1 MRLLDLVSSGA
12 VLLGRGA
19 QDSKRAV
26 SFVRHT
32 LRGNRIAPSL
42 AWKPSDSHRLVLLIH
57 GYLATRGSLHLLE
70 SRLSNMGH
78 LVLTYRLGVVHR
90 GDICESAAKIATKI
104 ESIAAQTN
112 LDRMDIVGHS
122 MGGLVGL
129 YYVKCMGG
137 RRRVRRLV
145 MLGTPTSGTWS
156 ALLGVGLSPL
166 GRAGLQLL
174 PDSAF
179 LRSLE
184 EGELPEGVDIVSVS
198 GQRDLLAP
206 PSTTR
211 LRGVRHISLPT
222 NHAGLLVD
230 KEVARIVGE
239 LLAAPTVAAP
249 QGSEGPL
256 HQNLTSSG

>member
-1 MRLLDLVSSGA
+1 
-12 VLLGRGA
+12 LGRGA
-19 QDSKRAV
+19 QDSKRAA
-26 SFVRHT
+26 SFVRQT
-32 LRGNRIAPSL
+32 LRGNRIAPSV
-42 AWKPSDSHRLVLLIH
+42 AWKPSDQHRLVLLIH

-70 SRLSNMGH
+70 RRLSDMGH
-78 LVLTYRLGVVHR
+78 LVLTYRLGLVHR
-90 GDICESAAKIATKI
+90 GDICESAARIATKV
-104 ESIAAQTN
+104 ESIAAQTD
-112 LDRMDIVGHS
+112 LHRMDIVGHS

-129 YYVKCMGG
+129 YYVKRMGG

-179 LRSLE
+179 LRALD

-198 GQRDLLAP
+198 GERDLLAP
-206 PSTTR
+206 PSTTH
-211 LRGVRHISLPT
+211 LRGVRHVSLPT

-230 KEVARIVGE
+230 EEVARVVGE
-239 LLAAPTVAAP
+239 ILASPEVTAPEDLAGHVR
-249 QGSEGPL
+249 
-256 HQNLTSSG
+256 HNLTSSG